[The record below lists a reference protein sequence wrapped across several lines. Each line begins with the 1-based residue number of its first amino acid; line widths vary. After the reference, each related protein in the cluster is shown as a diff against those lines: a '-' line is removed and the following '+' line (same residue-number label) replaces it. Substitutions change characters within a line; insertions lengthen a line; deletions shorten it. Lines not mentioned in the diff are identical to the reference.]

1 VTINQIIYAE
11 SAKRNYAELVR
22 IFIIMRR
29 FIMPNKIKTP
39 PEDFTRFENWLDGMT
54 EKEFD
59 MWYKED
65 ATKKQRRLADTIREE
80 ILQEDI

>member
-1 VTINQIIYAE
+1 
-11 SAKRNYAELVR
+11 
-22 IFIIMRR
+22 
-29 FIMPNKIKTP
+29 MPNKIKTP